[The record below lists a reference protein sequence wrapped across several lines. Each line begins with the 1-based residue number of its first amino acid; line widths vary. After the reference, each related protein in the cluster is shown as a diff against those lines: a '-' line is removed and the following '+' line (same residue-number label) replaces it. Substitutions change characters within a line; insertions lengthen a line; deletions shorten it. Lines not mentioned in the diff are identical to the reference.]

1 VKLFGG
7 NLRSQRI
14 DIAVAD
20 LKSPNRD
27 NLGTFRSLAQSM
39 TSWRT
44 AAVSLLSFSSG
55 LPLGLVLIAIPDW
68 MRSIGV
74 DIRVVGLL
82 TLAQAPWTF
91 KIFWSPLLD
100 RYAIPWLGRRRGWAA
115 ISQVALLALTLWL
128 VGFGGHP
135 DAPWVVGALALA
147 IAFASA
153 TQDIAIDAYAVEILR
168 PEEQGVAVGARTAI
182 YRAAMYV
189 SGGLTITL
197 AAQYSWPLVN
207 LCLALL
213 YLPMLVITWRAPE
226 AEHRFPVPKTLREAI
241 WHPFLGVFQRSRA
254 LEILAFV
261 ACYKLADN
269 LAGALL
275 RPFLIDLGYSA
286 FDRGV
291 ALATVGLAA
300 SLTGTFVGGVLTTV
314 LGLGHAL
321 WVFGLLQIFSN
332 VGYILLAE
340 SGLNRAL
347 MYNAMAF
354 ESLTQ
359 GMGTGAFAVLLLRLT
374 QKRFSATQYALFSSL
389 FGLPRLLAG
398 PLSGFL
404 VDALGWKLFFWI
416 TIVAGVPGMLLLH
429 RFAPLGVREP
439 PFIVEKAK
447 ALPPLS
453 TGALAWRGVFG
464 TLAGVLIGAALLAT
478 LAGLRGMK
486 AVQGGEFLF
495 MAALGEIIQPVGIG
509 GWLQLGGVALFGM
522 ASGLVTA
529 ALSAAQR
536 GGYHLPAGEDAE

>member
-1 VKLFGG
+1 V
-7 NLRSQRI
+7 
-14 DIAVAD
+14 VVD
-20 LKSPNRD
+20 LKSPDSDHPGALHGIAR
-27 NLGTFRSLAQSM
+27 SM

-55 LPLGLVLIAIPDW
+55 LPFGLVLIAIPDW

-74 DIRVVGLL
+74 DIRIVGLM

-91 KIFWSPLLD
+91 KILWSPVMD
-100 RYAIPWLGRRRGWAA
+100 RYTPPWLGRRRGWAA
-115 ISQVALLALTLWL
+115 LSQLVLSALTLL
-128 VGFGGHP
+128 LMGCGGHP
-135 DAPWVVGALALA
+135 DTPWVVGALALA

-168 PEEQGVAVGARTAI
+168 PEEQGIAVGARTAI

-189 SGGLTITL
+189 SGGLSITI

-213 YLPMLVITWRAPE
+213 YVPMLVITRKAPE
-226 AEHRFPVPKTLREAI
+226 AEDRPAAPKTLRAAI
-241 WHPFLGVFQRSRA
+241 WQPFLGVFQRSRA

-300 SLTGTFVGGVLTTV
+300 SLVGTFIGGVLTTF
-314 LGLGHAL
+314 LGLGHSL

-332 VGYILLAE
+332 LGYILLAD

-347 MYNAMAF
+347 MYNALGF

-389 FGLPRLLAG
+389 FGLPRLVAG
-398 PLSGFL
+398 PVSGFF
-404 VDALGWKLFFWI
+404 VDALGWKWFFWS

-429 RFAPLGVREP
+429 RFAPLGLRDP
-439 PFIVEKAK
+439 SFTVEKPI

-453 TGALAWRGVFG
+453 AAALAWRGLSGAVVG
-464 TLAGVLIGAALLAT
+464 IIAGVALLAA
-478 LAGLRGMK
+478 LAGLKGMK
-486 AVQGGEFLF
+486 SAPGGEFLF
-495 MAALGEIIQPVGIG
+495 MAPMREVIQPAGLS
-509 GWLQLGGVALFGM
+509 GWMQLSGVAVFGM
-522 ASGLVTA
+522 AIGLVTA
-529 ALSAAQR
+529 ALSAARR
-536 GGYHLPAGEDAE
+536 GGHDLAPGQDPE

>member
-1 VKLFGG
+1 
-7 NLRSQRI
+7 
-14 DIAVAD
+14 
-20 LKSPNRD
+20 
-27 NLGTFRSLAQSM
+27 M

-55 LPLGLVLIAIPDW
+55 LPFGLILIAIPDW
-68 MRSIGV
+68 MRDIGV
-74 DIRVVGLL
+74 DIRVVGLM

-91 KIFWSPLLD
+91 KVLWAPLMD
-100 RYAIPWLGRRRGWAA
+100 RYTIPWLGRRRGWAA
-115 ISQVALLALTLWL
+115 LSQVALLALTLWL
-128 VGFGGHP
+128 VGFGNHP
-135 DAPWVVGALALA
+135 DVPWIVGALALA

-153 TQDIAIDAYAVEILR
+153 TQDIAIDAYAVDILL

-189 SGGLTITL
+189 SGGLSITL
-197 AAQYSWPLVN
+197 AAHYSWPLVN
-207 LCLALL
+207 LALALL
-213 YLPMLVITWRAPE
+213 YLPMLVMTWKAPE
-226 AEHRFPVPKTLREAI
+226 ADDRPAAPKTLREAI
-241 WHPFLGVFQRSRA
+241 WAPFLGVFQRSRA

-275 RPFLIDLGYSA
+275 RPFLIDLGYTA

-291 ALATVGLAA
+291 ALATVGIAA
-300 SLTGTFVGGVLTTV
+300 SLTGTFVGGMLTTF
-314 LGLGHAL
+314 LGLGHSL
-321 WVFGLLQIFSN
+321 WLFGFLQIFSN
-332 VGYILLAE
+332 AGYLLLAD
-340 SGLNRAL
+340 SGVNRPL
-347 MYNAMAF
+347 MYTAMGV

-404 VDALGWKLFFWI
+404 VDALGWKLFFWM
-416 TIVAGVPGMLLLH
+416 TIVAGVPGMLLLQ
-429 RFAPLGVREP
+429 RFAPLGLREP
-439 PFIVEKAK
+439 SFAVGKVD

-453 TGALAWRGVFG
+453 TRSLACRGVIG
-464 TLAGVLIGAALLAT
+464 AMAGLLIGAAMLAI

-486 AVQGGEFLF
+486 ASDGGEFLW
-495 MAALGEIIQPVGIG
+495 MAALGEIIQPAGIG
-509 GWLQLGGVALFGM
+509 GWMQLGGVAVFGL
-522 ASGLVTA
+522 ATGLVTA

-536 GGYHLPAGEDAE
+536 GGEVRPVSENSE